1 LTLTPTPAI
10 LQGFYWLVSF
20 LSEVQVGQR
29 RHAAANRDILRSL
42 SGGIVI
48 SKSKLLAAIGLA
60 LSLAHLAVS
69 QSVRGTILGTVTDDS
84 GAIIRGASVV
94 ALQTATGLTRTEH
107 TNEAG
112 EYSIPQLP
120 VGSYVV
126 SVEQPGFKKTE
137 RTGIEL
143 RVDDRLRIDIALPV
157 GQLTETVAVLETTP
171 VVATDSSTLGN
182 VVDNRKVTELPLN
195 GRNFL
200 QLNLLVPGVN
210 QGVKGSQNQTQGGSI
225 SVNGA
230 REQSNNFLLDGMDNN
245 DQAINQYAVAIST
258 EAIQEFKVQASTY
271 SAEFGRSPGAQINVA
286 TKAGANQIHGVL
298 YEYLRNDQLD
308 AKNFFDRPGRI
319 PEYRRNQYGASIGG
333 PIKKNKTFYF
343 GNYEGTRIRQGITKV
358 ATEPTDA
365 MKTGDFSAL
374 SAIIYDPAT
383 LHSVNGV
390 LQRDRFLGNIIPAN
404 RISPAGQN
412 VVNLYPSANTPGSSV
427 ASALYTSSPT
437 KVDDFDQFTVRID
450 HRFNDNNT
458 LFGRYSFSK
467 ENRFDTFD
475 SFCAGS
481 NNVPGFGCNTLNGGQ
496 QAILDY
502 ITLLGPTKV
511 NEARMSFTRVRGGI
525 FQQNAGHDISTQL
538 GIAGTSRNPTDF
550 GVPTISPTGYDRL
563 GEATNLPQDR
573 HDNTFEWADS
583 LSWTIGRHTLKFGAE
598 VRRFQENF
606 LFDSSAR
613 GTLTFNP
620 FYTAQVSTTSAGI
633 INAVTNT
640 GNSIADLL
648 LGYPYTANVSRSF
661 AGLSAST
668 VAGLRQTSTNL
679 YVQDDFRA
687 RQNLTV
693 NVGVRWEYNAPTT
706 DKYNHLATFDPTFA
720 ASTPLPFLRISTPQ
734 TPSIYNSSKKEF
746 SPRFGFAYTPF
757 GPKTVIHGGY
767 GLFWD
772 IKLLNVILN
781 SALTAPFLTGFTFNQ
796 STNGLP
802 NINLANPYG
811 GGSGGPAIP
820 GASWVE
826 NPFRDGYVQQYNFN
840 IQHQFASSMAMTVGY
855 VGSKGTHLDRAYD
868 VNEPA
873 PTASFRQSLRKYTSY
888 SSINV
893 RSASASSNYNALQAS
908 LEKRFSH
915 GLSFLTSYTFS
926 KSIDDSSLWNGSAV
940 DVTNFHLERG
950 LSTFDTRHRFVASYT
965 YDLPYG
971 HGRQFGGASS
981 TLMNA
986 VLGGWQT
993 NGIVS
998 IQGGNPLDPT
1008 TGLQLSGTQT
1018 GTRPD
1023 VTCNPNNFNHDPS
1036 RWFNT
1041 SCFSSNFVGRYG
1053 TAGRNIIIGSPT
1065 HDFDFALLKTF
1076 PLGNEARSLQFRSEI
1091 FNLFNHPNFDNP
1103 NVNTSSPT
1111 FGKIT
1116 SAGVQDTR
1124 ASSRQIQ
1131 FALRLA
1137 F

>member
-1 LTLTPTPAI
+1 MI
-10 LQGFYWLVSF
+10 S
-20 LSEVQVGQR
+20 QR
-29 RHAAANRDILRSL
+29 H
-42 SGGIVI
+42 
-48 SKSKLLAAIGLA
+48 LLAATCLA
-60 LSLAHLAVS
+60 LFSA
-69 QSVRGTILGTVTDDS
+69 QSGLCQTVRGTILGTVTDNS

-94 ALQTATGLTRTEH
+94 ARQTATGLVRTEQ
-107 TNEAG
+107 TNDAG

-120 VGSYVV
+120 VGSYIL

-157 GQLTETVAVLETTP
+157 GELTEIVAVQETTP
-171 VVATDSSTLGN
+171 QVATDSSTVGN

-200 QLNLLVPGVN
+200 QLNLLVPGAN
-210 QGVKGSQNQTQGGSI
+210 QGVKGSQTQTQGGSI
-225 SVNGA
+225 SVNGV

-245 DQAINQYAVAIST
+245 DLAINQYAVAIST

-271 SAEFGRSPGAQINVA
+271 SAEFGRSPGAQVNVA
-286 TKAGANQIHGVL
+286 TKAGTNQIHGVL

-343 GNYEGTRIRQGITKV
+343 ANYEGNRIRQGITKV
-358 ATEPTDA
+358 ATEPTSA

-374 SAIIYDPAT
+374 PTVIYDPAT
-383 LHSVNGV
+383 LHAVNGV
-390 LQRDRFLGNIIPAN
+390 LQRSPFAGNVIPTN
-404 RISPAGQN
+404 RISAVGQN
-412 VVNLYPSANTPGSSV
+412 VANLYPAPNTPGTSPS
-427 ASALYTSSPT
+427 SALYTSSPT
-437 KVDDFDQFTVRID
+437 RVDDFDQFTVRVD

-481 NNVPGFGCNTLNGGQ
+481 NTVPGFGCNTLNGGQ
-496 QAILDY
+496 QAIIDY

-525 FQQNAGHDISTQL
+525 IQQNSGNDISTQL
-538 GIAGTSRNPTDF
+538 GIAGTSRNPADF
-550 GVPTISPTGYDRL
+550 GVPIINPTGYDRL

-583 LSWTIGRHTLKFGAE
+583 LSWTMGRHALKFGVE
-598 VRRFQENF
+598 IRRFAENF

-613 GTLTFNP
+613 GTINFNP
-620 FYTAQVSTTSAGI
+620 FYTAQVSTTATGVV
-633 INAVTNT
+633 NAVANT

-648 LGYPYTANVSRSF
+648 LGYPYTASVSRSF
-661 AGLSAST
+661 AGLNAST

-679 YVQDDFRA
+679 YAQDDFRVLP
-687 RQNLTV
+687 NLTL
-693 NVGVRWEYNAPTT
+693 NIGLRWEYNAPTT

-720 ASTPLPFLRISTPQ
+720 NSTPLPYLRIATSQ
-734 TPSIYNSSKKEF
+734 TPNIYNSSKKEF

-757 GPKTVIHGGY
+757 GPKTVIRAGY
-767 GLFWD
+767 GMFWD
-772 IKLLNVILN
+772 VKLLNIILN
-781 SALTAPFLTGFTFNQ
+781 SVATAPFLTGYNFNQ
-796 STNGLP
+796 STNGIP
-802 NINLANPYG
+802 NISLANPYG
-811 GGSGGPAIP
+811 GSNGAPAIP
-820 GASWVE
+820 SASWVE

-840 IQHQFASSMAMTVGY
+840 IQHQLASSMAMTIGY
-855 VGSKGTHLDRAYD
+855 VGSKGTHLDRVYD
-868 VNEPA
+868 ANAPG
-873 PTASFRQSLRKYTSY
+873 PTASFTQALRKYPGY
-888 SSINV
+888 AAINV
-893 RSASASSNYNALQAS
+893 RSPSASSNYNALQAS
-908 LEKRFSH
+908 LEKRFSY

-926 KSIDDSSLWNGSAV
+926 KSLDDASTWGGSVV
-940 DVTNFHLERG
+940 DVTNFRLERG

-971 HGRQFGGASS
+971 HGRQFGSTSS
-981 TLMNA
+981 TLMNT

-993 NGIVS
+993 NGILS
-998 IQGGNPLDPT
+998 IQGGNPLDAT

-1023 VTCNPNNFNHDPS
+1023 VTCDPNDLDHDPS

-1041 SCFSSNFVGRYG
+1041 SCFSSNFAGRYG
-1053 TAGRNIIIGSPT
+1053 TAGRDIIIGPPT
-1065 HDFDFALLKTF
+1065 HNFDFALLKNF
-1076 PLGNEARSLQFRSEI
+1076 ALGKEYRYLQFRSEI

-1103 NVNTSSPT
+1103 NVTSSSST

-1116 SAGVQDTR
+1116 SAGVQDPR